1 MFAACAV
8 SRKLCHSSHAAGAE
22 MDAKSRHQ
30 DVKNCLLP
38 LRNANLGRHRETISS
53 ANDKKSGVN
62 IYLQLSTYICLYIY
76 ICIAIYIYINIQR
89 WISEYMGFSFDYVRC
104 GSG

>member
-1 MFAACAV
+1 MFAVCAV
-8 SRKLCHSSHAAGAE
+8 SRKLCHYSHAAGAE

-30 DVKNCLLP
+30 DVKVKNCLLP

-62 IYLQLSTYICLYIY
+62 IYIYNYLHIYVYISYIY
-76 ICIAIYIYINIQR
+76 IYT
-89 WISEYMGFSFDYVRC
+89 
-104 GSG
+104 

>member
-1 MFAACAV
+1 MFAVCAV
-8 SRKLCHSSHAAGAE
+8 SRKLCHYSHAAGAE

-30 DVKNCLLP
+30 DVKVKNCLLP

-62 IYLQLSTYICLYIY
+62 IYLQLSTYICLYKL
-76 ICIAIYIYINIQR
+76 YIYIHKYTEMDI
-89 WISEYMGFSFDYVRC
+89 
-104 GSG
+104 